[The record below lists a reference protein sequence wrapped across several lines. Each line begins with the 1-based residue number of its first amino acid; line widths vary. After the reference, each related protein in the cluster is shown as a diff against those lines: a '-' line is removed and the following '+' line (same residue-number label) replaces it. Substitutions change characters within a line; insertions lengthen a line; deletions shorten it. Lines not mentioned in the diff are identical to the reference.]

1 MMRLVTFDDYR
12 IGVLR
17 DDNVHE
23 VSEVVPGWTP
33 GDVWGM
39 NRLIA
44 GWDTLRARVE
54 QAANAAAPKPLSS
67 VRLQAPN
74 PAPTHLFAAPA
85 NYRAHVAEMRDQGFG
100 SNTGGAAGG
109 GDGNTAET
117 LGFFIKATGSISGPQ
132 DKIALPANDFPT
144 RRFDH
149 EGEIAFVIGKRA
161 QGVSP
166 EEALSYI
173 FGYTIVID
181 ATLRAGEGRNEER
194 VQRKSYATFSP
205 MGPCITTADEIP
217 DWRQLQVKLWNNGEQ
232 KQDARATDMIVD
244 IPNLLSRASH
254 VLPLLPGDVY
264 TTGSPPGVGRIA
276 PGDSIVVEAPGIGR
290 MELDVVARDW

>member
-1 MMRLVTFDDYR
+1 
-12 IGVLR
+12 
-17 DDNVHE
+17 
-23 VSEVVPGWTP
+23 
-33 GDVWGM
+33 
-39 NRLIA
+39 
-44 GWDTLRARVE
+44 
-54 QAANAAAPKPLSS
+54 
-67 VRLQAPN
+67 
-74 PAPTHLFAAPA
+74 
-85 NYRAHVAEMRDQGFG
+85 
-100 SNTGGAAGG
+100 
-109 GDGNTAET
+109 
-117 LGFFIKATGSISGPQ
+117 
-132 DKIALPANDFPT
+132 
-144 RRFDH
+144 
-149 EGEIAFVIGKRA
+149 
-161 QGVSP
+161 VSP
-166 EEALSYI
+166 EEALNYI

-290 MELDVVARDW
+290 MELDVIAREW